1 MKNVPAEHAAVD
13 SAYNNGIRLFEQLR
27 MFALDRQERAKD
39 DQEWSR
45 FIDDLRAKKTFMPSH
60 LPSLKV
66 LSADDIEEQPDWQFA
81 PIVVGGNEERAHLN
95 NIGVRNFALKTGVG
109 IVAWKNQIKQDENT
123 KELDPEQRD
132 ALFTDPRL
140 VTLFAT
146 GAPAYLN
153 ENISPNANRKGNR
166 SNAEALST
174 IRFKCRVTNASL
186 FCNRC
191 L

>member
-1 MKNVPAEHAAVD
+1 MEEPDKT
-13 SAYNNGIRLFEQLR
+13 
-27 MFALDRQERAKD
+27 RQ
-39 DQEWSR
+39 
-45 FIDDLRAKKTFMPSH
+45 
-60 LPSLKV
+60 
-66 LSADDIEEQPDWQFA
+66 
-81 PIVVGGNEERAHLN
+81 
-95 NIGVRNFALKTGVG
+95 
-109 IVAWKNQIKQDENT
+109 NT

-166 SNAEALST
+166 SNAEALSN
-174 IRFKCRVTNASL
+174 IHFNRRVINASL